1 MIEAL
6 SKVRLARGFTLIE
19 LLIVLAIVALLLS
32 LALPRY
38 MQSMDTARETLL
50 KENLQRVRTT
60 LQRFYGDTGRYPE
73 SLEELVERRYLSA
86 VPIDPVTNTSNQWV
100 LIGPE
105 GEVAG
110 RVANVRSGAQGTT
123 RDGRAYREL

>member
-1 MIEAL
+1 MIHL
-6 SKVRLARGFTLIE
+6 STRLRPARGFTLIE

-38 MQSMDTARETLL
+38 LQSMDTAREALL
-50 KENLQRVRTT
+50 KENLQRVRVT

-73 SLEELVERRYLSA
+73 SLEELVERRYLNA

-100 LIGPE
+100 LISPE
-105 GEVAG
+105 GEVRG
-110 RVANVRSGAQGTT
+110 RVADVRSGAPGAT